1 MKNIFFAL
9 TGAVLLTL
17 CSCFSRIARVEH
29 FGKSLT
35 AEYGQANDGSEY
47 VDIRGDM
54 KHNSAL
60 IMPNIKFSAEQ
71 DTIHIEVEL
80 TLVKKRKSSLDFPWR
95 IPLSK
100 GINRIT
106 FGPKDEIIWQREL
119 K

>member
-1 MKNIFFAL
+1 M

-17 CSCFSRIARVEH
+17 CSCFSRTARVEH

-71 DTIHIEVEL
+71 DTIHIDVEL
-80 TLVKKRKSSLDFPWR
+80 TLVKKEKVLWISRGEFPCLKELTESHSARKMKS
-95 IPLSK
+95 
-100 GINRIT
+100 
-106 FGPKDEIIWQREL
+106 FGKEN
-119 K
+119 